1 MNKEQIRA
9 INDRVSFLED
19 NCYRYEMERKRGL
32 GSPQDEAIIA
42 DHKRK
47 IAELKEGL

>member
-1 MNKEQIRA
+1 MNAEQKRA
-9 INDRVSFLED
+9 INDRINYLED
-19 NCYRYEMERKRGL
+19 NCYRYEMERKRGQ

-47 IAELKEGL
+47 IAELKQGL